1 MRDKPAVERCMRK
14 SLFIGIALVS
24 FVASIQAQTANEILA
39 KVTSVYA
46 GCRTYSDEGLTNTTE
61 GPYGSGDYTH
71 QGRRSHFRTS
81 FVRPG
86 AFRMQ
91 LWVNSDKPGGVKPW
105 VIWTNGDLVK
115 IPGIPTPTGLQHL
128 RLDSALERLGQFSD
142 GSSLVVPPLL
152 FPDAFRSLQL
162 FSVIVDARVA
172 GEDSIDGRP
181 AFRIE
186 GTRAGLPIKLWI
198 DKTEYLILKTYR
210 KIRFDDR
217 EDESTV
223 QYKPKL
229 NVEVPP
235 EDLTLPQLPYQTTGE
250 TANSTSVEQAPPKP
264 PERVARPPRLRNF
277 GSSLSR
283 AEQTVG
289 SNARSSEAEDV
300 VRVETDLVVST
311 VLVLDAQ
318 GKTVRGLTAEDFV
331 VKEDGKPQG
340 IATLSLGDSKD
351 VPRSIVLVIDYSVS
365 QSPYIRTS
373 IESAKMLV
381 DKLNPKDRMAIVT
394 DDVYL
399 LVDFT
404 SDKQLLKTQLE
415 GLKTSALA
423 GNIGQSEQYDA
434 LLASLN
440 ELFNNEDAR
449 PIIIFQT
456 DGDQLEKLNKSAST
470 NMGTNYWLPKKF
482 SLEDIM
488 TATEKTRAS
497 VYSVISGIKFVD
509 VPQDDLLRRARVDF
523 ADRQRANFDMIR
535 ARNLP
540 TPRPNPPSD
549 QYFDWYA
556 QRWLRRQTALAGLA
570 KFTGTIPEFLE
581 QPGQADEIY
590 TRILTDIDRR
600 YVIGYYPTNRLR
612 DGQRRRVSI
621 EVRGHPE
628 YTVWGQKSYFARKDQ

>member
-1 MRDKPAVERCMRK
+1 MRK
-14 SLFIGIALVS
+14 SFFICLALVS
-24 FVASIQAQTANEILA
+24 SFASAQAQTANEILA
-39 KVTSVYA
+39 KISSVYA

-61 GPYGSGDYTH
+61 GLHGMGSTV
-71 QGRRSHFRTS
+71 QGRHSYFRTS

-86 AFRMQ
+86 AFRLQ
-91 LWVNSDKPGGVKPW
+91 LWINSEKPGGVKPW

-115 IPGIPTPTGLQHL
+115 LPGIPTPTGLQHL
-128 RLDSALERLGQFSD
+128 RLDSALERMAQFSD
-142 GSSLVVPPLL
+142 GSSVVVPPLL
-152 FPDAFRSLQL
+152 FPDAFRTLQL
-162 FSVIVDARVA
+162 FSVIADARVA
-172 GEDSIDGRP
+172 GEDNIDGRQT
-181 AFRIE
+181 FRIE

-198 DKTEYLILKTYR
+198 DQTEYLILKTYR
-210 KIRFDDR
+210 KVMFDNQ
-217 EDESTV
+217 EIESTV

-229 NVEVPP
+229 NGEVPP
-235 EDLTLPQLPYQTTGE
+235 EDLALPQLPYQTTGE
-250 TANSTSVEQAPPKP
+250 TTNSTSVERPAPMPAQIL
-264 PERVARPPRLRNF
+264 ARPPRLRNF

-283 AEQTVG
+283 SEQTIG
-289 SNARSSEAEDV
+289 SNARASEDEDV
-300 VRVETDLVVST
+300 VRVQTDLVVST

-331 VKEDGKPQG
+331 VKEDGRPQG

-415 GLKTSALA
+415 GLKRSALA

-440 ELFNNEDAR
+440 ELFNNEDVR

-456 DGDQLEKLNKSAST
+456 DGDQLEKLNKSTSRSMDT
-470 NMGTNYWLPKKF
+470 YYWTARKF

-488 TATEKTRAS
+488 TATEKTRAA

-509 VPQDDLLRRARVDF
+509 VPQNDLARRARVDF
-523 ADRQRANFDMIR
+523 ADRQRTNFDMIR

-549 QYFDWYA
+549 QFFDGYA
-556 QRWLRRQTALAGLA
+556 QQWQRRQSALTRLA

-581 QPGQADEIY
+581 EPGQADEIY
-590 TRILTDIDRR
+590 SRILTDIDRR
-600 YVIGYYPTNRLR
+600 YVIGYYPTNRLH
-612 DGQRRRVSI
+612 DGQRRKVSI

-628 YTVWGQKSYFARKDQ
+628 YTVWGQKSYFARKEE